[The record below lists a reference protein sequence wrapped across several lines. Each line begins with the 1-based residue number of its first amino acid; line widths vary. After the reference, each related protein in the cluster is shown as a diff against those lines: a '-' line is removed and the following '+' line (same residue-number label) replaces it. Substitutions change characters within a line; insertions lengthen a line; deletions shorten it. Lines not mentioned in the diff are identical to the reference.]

1 MRGEEGLRVQPRA
14 LPGSRKD
21 VLPAPTSQGTC
32 MPWYAQTRL
41 HRLSHLSANCMGSHS
56 LTQFCQSD
64 LVNLNAFNR
73 KLSFKPN
80 YFDRAGLG
88 HCSRYSST
96 NSNANLR
103 GSCSPLPPT
112 CQLHVSHHPSPFSVP
127 LLTAVY
133 SPLRYAI

>member
-1 MRGEEGLRVQPRA
+1 MLAV
-14 LPGSRKD
+14 
-21 VLPAPTSQGTC
+21 PTSQSTC
-32 MPWYAQTRL
+32 VPWYAQAGL
-41 HRLSHLSANCMGSHS
+41 HCLSHLPANCMGSHS

-64 LVNLNAFNR
+64 LVNLNIFNR
-73 KLSFKPN
+73 KVSFKPN

-88 HCSRYSST
+88 HCSHYSST

-103 GSCSPLPPT
+103 RSCSPLPPT

-133 SPLRYAI
+133 GPLRCAICETTPEARSVK